1 MTSGT
6 SMNDPRRALFL
17 LREAA
22 GAPLTPFDPGTE
34 RRKHIERR
42 AGSRPLREGTTIN
55 VGKVMTRNARTCSPD
70 DRLAAAALGMC
81 EADCR
86 FLPVVDR
93 MGHPIGVLTDG
104 DICLLGSTDR
114 RSLREIFVQE
124 VMSGLPATCR
134 ADDDVLDAL
143 KTMGER
149 HVRHLPVVNAEGMLV
164 GVLSLTDLVLCA
176 EEENSS
182 GLRQKVASTLRAIVQ
197 KRGNTRVVRENTF
210 VED

>member
-6 SMNDPRRALFL
+6 SMNDPRRSLFL
-17 LREAA
+17 LREATA
-22 GAPLTPFDPGTE
+22 ACPTPFDPGTE
-34 RRKHIERR
+34 RRKFVERR
-42 AGSRPLREGTTIN
+42 AGSRPSRESFAIN
-55 VGKVMTRNARTCSPD
+55 VGEVMTRNARSCRPD
-70 DRLAAAALGMC
+70 DRLAAAALCMC

-86 FLPVVDR
+86 FLPVVDP

-114 RSLREIFVQE
+114 RPLREIFVRE

-143 KTMGER
+143 KIMRER
-149 HVRHLPVVNAEGMLV
+149 HIRHLPVVNAEGMLV

-182 GLRQKVASTLRAIVQ
+182 RLRQEVASTLRAIVQ
-197 KRGNTRVVRENTF
+197 KQRNQRVVRQNPF

>member
-6 SMNDPRRALFL
+6 SINDPQR
-17 LREAA
+17 
-22 GAPLTPFDPGTE
+22 PTPFDPGTE
-34 RRKHIERR
+34 RRRYVERR
-42 AGSRPLREGTTIN
+42 AGFRPSREGPAIS
-55 VGKVMTRNARTCSPD
+55 VGEVMTRNARTCRPD

-86 FLPVVDR
+86 FLPVVDP

-114 RSLREIFVQE
+114 RPLREIFVRE

-143 KTMGER
+143 KIMRER
-149 HVRHLPVVNAEGMLV
+149 HIRHLPVVNAEGMLV

-182 GLRQKVASTLRAIVQ
+182 RLRQEVASTLRAIVQ
-197 KRGNTRVVRENTF
+197 KQRNQRVVRQNPF

>member
-1 MTSGT
+1 MTNGT
-6 SMNDPRRALFL
+6 SINDPRRSLFL
-17 LREAA
+17 VREAA
-22 GAPLTPFDPGTE
+22 GARPTPFDPGTE
-34 RRKHIERR
+34 RRRYVERR
-42 AGSRPLREGTTIN
+42 AGFRPSREGPAIS
-55 VGKVMTRNARTCSPD
+55 VGEVMTRNARTCRPD

-114 RSLREIFVQE
+114 RSLREIFVRE

-143 KTMGER
+143 KTMRER
-149 HVRHLPVVNAEGMLV
+149 HIRHLPVVNAEGMLV

-182 GLRQKVASTLRAIVQ
+182 RLRQEVASTLRAIVQ
-197 KRGNTRVVRENTF
+197 KHGNTRIVRENTF

>member
-1 MTSGT
+1 MTTGT
-6 SMNDPRRALFL
+6 SINDPRRSLFL

-22 GAPLTPFDPGTE
+22 GSCPTPFDPGTE
-34 RRKHIERR
+34 RRKCVERR
-42 AGSRPLREGTTIN
+42 AGSRPSRAGAAIS
-55 VGKVMTRNARTCSPD
+55 VGEVMTRNARSCRPD

-93 MGHPIGVLTDG
+93 MGHTNGGLTDG

-114 RSLREIFVQE
+114 RSRREIRVRE

-134 ADDDVLDAL
+134 EDEDVLDAL
-143 KTMGER
+143 KTMRER
-149 HVRHLPVVNAEGMLV
+149 HIRHLPVVNAEGMLV
-164 GVLSLTDLVLCA
+164 GVLSLTDLILCA

-182 GLRQKVASTLRAIVQ
+182 CLRQEVASTLRAIVQ
-197 KRGNTRVVRENTF
+197 KHGNTRIVRENTF